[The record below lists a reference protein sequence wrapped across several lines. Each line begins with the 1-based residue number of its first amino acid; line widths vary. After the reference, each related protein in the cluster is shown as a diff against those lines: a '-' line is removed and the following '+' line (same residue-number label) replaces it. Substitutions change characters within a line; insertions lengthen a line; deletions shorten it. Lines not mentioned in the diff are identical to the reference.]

1 MHAFKSG
8 KDFWSGVMFTFF
20 AAVGLYVARGY
31 PMGTA
36 GRMGP
41 GYFPVVLAFLL
52 GALGLLL
59 IGRALLI
66 GDSEVAR
73 LRLRPLFLMVLGVV
87 VFGLTIQPLGLV
99 FALAMVAVFAAAAG
113 RQSGYLE
120 VGVMVTVLATF
131 SVGIFHY
138 VLMLPLPI
146 WPSVKVW

>member
-20 AAVGLYVARGY
+20 AAVGLYIARGY

-73 LRLRPLFLMVLGVV
+73 LRLSPLF
-87 VFGLTIQPLGLV
+87 LTIQPLGLV